1 MNALYRR
8 LGRRKRSTTPLQVE
22 SVVRTHVG
30 RVREINEDRV
40 LARPDTGLWAV
51 ADGMGGHSGGEEA
64 AGTLIAHLARI
75 PAPGAPRT
83 IGDALET
90 ANSAILAEG
99 GGKSGT
105 TAVVLH
111 ARDGRAEVYWAGD
124 SRAYLIR
131 GDALHLLTHDHS
143 VVQQMVDAGAL
154 TPEQALRHPRANV
167 ITNALGV
174 GATVAID
181 RVTRD
186 LMPRDRLLLCS
197 DGLTRSLC
205 ERDVNSTDPLD
216 ALADRLLTN
225 ALQRDGS
232 DNISFVIV
240 AFR

>member
-8 LGRRKRSTTPLQVE
+8 LGPRKRSTTPLQVE

-90 ANSAILAEG
+90 ANSAILAGG

-154 TPEQALRHPRANV
+154 TPEQALRHPQANV

-174 GATVAID
+174 GASVTID
-181 RVTRD
+181 RASRD
-186 LMPRDRLLLCS
+186 LLTGDRLLLCS

-205 ERDVNSTDPLD
+205 ERDVSNTEQLD
-216 ALADRLLTN
+216 TLADRLLTN

-232 DNISFVIV
+232 DNISF
-240 AFR
+240 ALLDFR